1 MVKTRMQ
8 LKSEA
13 RTAKMSTLGTAID
26 LFKTEG
32 GLIGFYK
39 GLGSALM
46 RQVVYA
52 TLRMGI
58 FYSVLDVAKDKYNHP
73 LNPLEKAGASLCVG
87 AIAAMA
93 ANPFD
98 LALIRFQA
106 DGTLPVNERRNYKNF
121 ADALVKIIKSEGF
134 FNLWRGA
141 TPAVTRAMAI
151 NLGILIF

>member
-1 MVKTRMQ
+1 MQ

-13 RTAKMSTLGTAID
+13 KSTKMSTFGTAVD

-32 GLIGFYK
+32 GILGFYK

-58 FYSVLDVAKDKYNHP
+58 FYSVLDIAKDKYKHP

-106 DGTLPVNERRNYKNF
+106 DGTLPAQDRRNYKNF
-121 ADALVKIIKSEGF
+121 ADALAKIVKSEGF
-134 FNLWRGA
+134 FSLWRGA
-141 TPAVTRAMAI
+141 TPAVIRAMAI
-151 NLGILIF
+151 NLGNFYFFTD